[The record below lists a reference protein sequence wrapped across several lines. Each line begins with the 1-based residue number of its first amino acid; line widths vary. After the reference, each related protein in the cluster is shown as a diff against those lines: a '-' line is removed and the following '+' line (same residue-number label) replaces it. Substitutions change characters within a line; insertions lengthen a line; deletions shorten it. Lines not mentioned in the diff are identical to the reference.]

1 MGLTDIEHSLDEILA
16 VLTEYPGNAD
26 DKIFFQRLRNGQFPF
41 KLGLAINVEGLV
53 ILAVRLPRLRPLP
66 VEHIIRTEIEHLTVQ
81 FLADIGNMLRP
92 TGIDRP
98 DLSHFVVIF
107 GHIDSRPSR
116 TMNDRIG
123 LYIRNNPPYRVRIGN
138 IQRHIRRRR
147 HRRPISHTA
156 ISRSQIT
163 TDTDMPPQS
172 QLIHHIMTQ
181 LAIHTCYKYFH
192 RMCSLPSCMFL
203 FIIAYS
209 ICRPQFAIRR
219 PRRIQMPL
227 RGNKFKVTPS
237 PRVTLGS

>member
-1 MGLTDIEHSLDEILA
+1 
-16 VLTEYPGNAD
+16 
-26 DKIFFQRLRNGQFPF
+26 
-41 KLGLAINVEGLV
+41 
-53 ILAVRLPRLRPLP
+53 
-66 VEHIIRTEIEHLTVQ
+66 
-81 FLADIGNMLRP
+81 MLRP

-123 LYIRNNPPYRVRIGN
+123 LDVQNDTPYRICVGN
-138 IQRHIRRRR
+138 IQRHIRCRR

-163 TDTDMPPQS
+163 ADTDMPPQS

-181 LAIHTCYKYFH
+181 LAIHACYKYFH
-192 RMCSLPSCMFL
+192 RTCSLPSCMFL

-209 ICRPQFAIRR
+209 ICRPQFAVRR
-219 PRRIQMPL
+219 PHWIQMPL
-227 RGNKFKVTPS
+227 RGKKFKVTPS
-237 PRVTLGS
+237 PRATLGSQKYPDWGLVFFYGLQDCGDLR